1 MVEIFIKRK
10 ELMPSDE
17 TVEQHTKRRAD
28 EIAEVERDKSKPAG
42 LFKGTFANPLGELY
56 RDDTDGGVI
65 RCRNCN
71 NEHEGGPACQYCG
84 TELDDEGYN
93 FSDDDVDLYDEA
105 DLDEL
110 DSLDLEHEINAE
122 IAAAHGHAPGFAW
135 ANLHHHFVDFE
146 AHDDDDETG
155 SSRMS
160 NSEDDDGSSL
170 DGFVTNDDE
179 EEEEDEEEDEE
190 PVRAAGRRSNNRSSQ
205 QSRVIEIS
213 DDEDSDEGGV
223 VSNRIPRHRPIVLGS
238 SSPVAPSAISVTDN
252 ETTDSDGGETNSE
265 MLRRSG
271 WSPLDQ
277 GNDSDAEE
285 QMEQFQFRPGYEF
298 GDEDEDSEDNSDT
311 ETMVGNGASDDEDED
326 RSRSSSSQTPTYGGG
341 YEPYM
346 MPHEHLIANY
356 QYSNASE
363 ADDDDS
369 VAGFS
374 SVCDQDGDTEMSVSP
389 RASRSVS
396 VTHDRAVSRDDSE
409 DEESRTSRS
418 MSRSIN
424 GGGYG
429 TEELGVANELHE
441 IEDDS
446 EGPVR
451 PPPRRLPRRHNP
463 NATRE
468 YDPRI
473 SMIFAEHQQSMR
485 GQEPGGL
492 DELDNE
498 TRRMEPG
505 PRSRRMTAYRQ
516 QPQRRFNPLR
526 ASRSPS
532 ATRVVATSSRASRG
546 RVPRYYQFDP
556 NHPERL

>member
-1 MVEIFIKRK
+1 
-10 ELMPSDE
+10 MPSDE

-28 EIAEVERDKSKPAG
+28 EVAEVEKDKSKPAG
-42 LFKGTFANPLGELY
+42 LFKSTFANPLGELY
-56 RDDTDGGVI
+56 RDDADGGVI

-84 TELDDEGYN
+84 TELDDEGYD
-93 FSDDDVDLYDEA
+93 FSDDDADLYDEA

-110 DSLDLEHEINAE
+110 DSLDLEHEVDADF
-122 IAAAHGHAPGFAW
+122 AAVHGHAGGFAW
-135 ANLHHHFVDFE
+135 ANFHHHLMDLH
-146 AHDDDDETG
+146 AQDDEDETG
-155 SSRMS
+155 SSRTS
-160 NSEDDDGSSL
+160 NSGNDDGSSL
-170 DGFVTNDDE
+170 DGFVTNDDGEGE
-179 EEEEDEEEDEE
+179 EEEEEEEE

-238 SSPVAPSAISVTDN
+238 SSPATPSVISVTDN
-252 ETTDSDGGETNSE
+252 DTTDSDGGETNSE

-298 GDEDEDSEDNSDT
+298 GEEDQDSEDNSDT
-311 ETMVGNGASDDEDED
+311 ETMVGNGASDEDED
-326 RSRSSSSQTPTYGGG
+326 NRSRSSASQTPTYGGG

-356 QYSNASE
+356 QYSSASE
-363 ADDDDS
+363 ADDDDY

-396 VTHDRAVSRDDSE
+396 VTHDRAVSIGDFDDK
-409 DEESRTSRS
+409 ESRASRS
-418 MSRSIN
+418 MSRVTSEGEYN
-424 GGGYG
+424 MQ
-429 TEELGVANELHE
+429 ELGVANELHE

-446 EGPVR
+446 EGSVR
-451 PPPRRLPRRHNP
+451 PPPRRLPRHHNP

-498 TRRMEPG
+498 IRRMEPG

-516 QPQRRFNPLR
+516 QPQRRFDPLR

-532 ATRVVATSSRASRG
+532 ATRVVASSNRASRASR

-556 NHPERL
+556 NRPERS